1 MWDLEKT
8 KNTTAFDI
16 SNDFQMFLILMVL
29 NDHES
34 ISRTKKSKKGIV
46 REKGKRKKLFKRKKV
61 FKEKRYSNSKIKTS
75 FK

>member
-46 REKGKRKKLFKRKKV
+46 RGKLIISNLFKIYIAIGKRDF
-61 FKEKRYSNSKIKTS
+61 
-75 FK
+75 